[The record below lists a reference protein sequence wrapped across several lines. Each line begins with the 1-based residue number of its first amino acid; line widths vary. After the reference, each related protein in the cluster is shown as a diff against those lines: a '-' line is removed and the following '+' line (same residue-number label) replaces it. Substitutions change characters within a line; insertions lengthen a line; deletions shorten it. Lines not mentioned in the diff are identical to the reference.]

1 MKSISDGQEGAF
13 SEEDMCRLIQTA
25 VQFALKHVHAAVLDD
40 DIKKVPRWTCNLI
53 TCQCSPIPHVYCIH
67 VLCLHMI
74 RLLTV
79 HLRAVIANIEEGNT
93 TKISSR

>member
-1 MKSISDGQEGAF
+1 MKSTSDGEEGAL
-13 SEEDMCRLIQTA
+13 SEEDMCRLIQTS
-25 VQFALKHVHAAVLDD
+25 VHGALKHVHAAVLDD
-40 DIKKVPRWTCNLI
+40 NMKQVLPWMCNLV
-53 TCQCSPIPHVYCIH
+53 TRQCSPIPHVHCIY

-93 TKISSR
+93 NKINSR

>member
-1 MKSISDGQEGAF
+1 MSDGEEGAL

-40 DIKKVPRWTCNLI
+40 DIKKVLPWTCNLI
-53 TCQCSPIPHVYCIH
+53 TCQCSPIPHVHCIH
-67 VLCLHMI
+67 VLHLHII
-74 RLLTV
+74 RLLIV
-79 HLRAVIANIEEGNT
+79 HLRAVIANIEEGDT